1 MLAHRTVQFMDI
13 AFGKLLEQIMSS
25 CSGVKEILYV
35 NGGVERGQALTCG
48 LPS

>member
-1 MLAHRTVQFMDI
+1 MLAHRTAQFIDI
-13 AFGKLLEQIMSS
+13 AFGKLLEQIMLS
-25 CSGVKEILYV
+25 CSKVEEILYV